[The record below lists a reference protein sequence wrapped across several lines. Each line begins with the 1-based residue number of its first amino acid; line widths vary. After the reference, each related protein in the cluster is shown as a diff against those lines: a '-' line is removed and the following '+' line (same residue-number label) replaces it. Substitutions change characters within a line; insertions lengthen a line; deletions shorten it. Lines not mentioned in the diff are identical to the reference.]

1 MTARPAL
8 TPAPASGTPGASD
21 SSGTPGARPGRDL
34 RLGMWLRV
42 TLTVVVLSLVSGVA
56 DAPDLLS
63 EGSMGAALRFTAP
76 ILLAGLGALWA
87 ERSGVVNI
95 GLEGMMIMGT
105 WFGAFVGYQAGPV
118 GGILAGV
125 AAGMSFGMA
134 LAVLAV
140 VFRID
145 QAVAG
150 LALNLLAAG
159 LARFLSSIFFDG
171 IDGGTITQSPTVDAL
186 PTVSLPGAQALLEP
200 VAAAS
205 IPIMSD
211 VAQVTLGLVTDV
223 SVLTLLVV
231 ALVPLTWWLMFR
243 TGLGLRI
250 RACGENPAAADS
262 VGVSP
267 ALHRTIALGVSGAM
281 GGLAGAFLVTVASSV
296 YREGQTGGRGFIGM
310 ATVVFGNWMVVPTA
324 IGAFIFGFTDALRT
338 RQEASVGALLL
349 VAAIA
354 FVILAV
360 VRGRHR
366 SVRDAAGWAVGSG
379 LLVSAFVL
387 MPIVPT
393 EVVSFA
399 PHLTTLVVLA
409 LARQD
414 LRAPVALG
422 LPYHRAGSS

>member
-1 MTARPAL
+1 M
-8 TPAPASGTPGASD
+8 
-21 SSGTPGARPGRDL
+21 
-34 RLGMWLRV
+34 
-42 TLTVVVLSLVSGVA
+42 
-56 DAPDLLS
+56 
-63 EGSMGAALRFTAP
+63 
-76 ILLAGLGALWA
+76 
-87 ERSGVVNI
+87 
-95 GLEGMMIMGT
+95 
-105 WFGAFVGYQAGPV
+105 
-118 GGILAGV
+118 
-125 AAGMSFGMA
+125 
-134 LAVLAV
+134 
-140 VFRID
+140 
-145 QAVAG
+145 
-150 LALNLLAAG
+150 
-159 LARFLSSIFFDG
+159 
-171 IDGGTITQSPTVDAL
+171 
-186 PTVSLPGAQALLEP
+186 
-200 VAAAS
+200 
-205 IPIMSD
+205 
-211 VAQVTLGLVTDV
+211 

-231 ALVPLTWWLMFR
+231 ALVPLTWWVLFR

-267 ALHRTIALGVSGAM
+267 ARHRTIALAVSGAM

-338 RQEASVGALLL
+338 RQEATVGALLL

-354 FVILAV
+354 FVMLAA

-366 SVRDAAGWAVGSG
+366 DVRDAAGWAVASA

-387 MPIVPT
+387 MPVVPT
-393 EVVSFA
+393 EFVSFA

-422 LPYHRAGSS
+422 QPYRRAGSG